1 MRIAVLGSGE
11 VGRTVAA
18 GLAAA
23 GHEVVLGTRDPAKA
37 ELTGWAGP
45 VGVRLALPGE
55 AAAHGEVLVNA
66 TPGGSSE
73 QALADAGADKLDGT
87 VLLDLANP
95 LDFSGGFPP
104 SLSVSNTDSL
114 AETLQ
119 RRFPALRVV
128 KTLNTVNSDLMV
140 NPGLLA
146 EPSAIFVAGDDADAK
161 AVVSQVLGSLGWQA
175 DQIVDVGAASAARGT
190 EAYLLLWVNLMGAL
204 GTSRFNVRIVREA

>member
-1 MRIAVLGSGE
+1 MRIGVLGSGE

-23 GHEVVLGTRDPAKA
+23 GHEVVLGTRDPTSADLLDWSGSA
-37 ELTGWAGP
+37 EVP
-45 VGVRLALPGE
+45 LATPAD
-55 AAAHGEVLVNA
+55 AATHGELLVNA
-66 TPGGSSE
+66 TPGTASA
-73 QALADAGADKLDGT
+73 QALADAGADELDGT

-119 RRFPALRVV
+119 RRFPSLRVV
-128 KTLNTVNSDLMV
+128 KALNTVNSDVMV
-140 NPGLLA
+140 DPGLLA

-161 AVVSQVLGSLGWQA
+161 AAVSGVLRSLGWQS
-175 DQIVDVGAASAARGT
+175 DQIVDLGGVSAARGT
-190 EAYLLLWVNLMGAL
+190 EAYLLLWLGLMGAV
-204 GTSRFNVRIVREA
+204 GTGRFNIRVVR